1 MKKFLVVAA
10 VSVVTIYLGLGSL
23 PMEHKVP
30 MLVALSV
37 LLMGTLRQLRS
48 H

>member
-1 MKKFLVVAA
+1 MKKFLVLATA
-10 VSVVTIYLGLGSL
+10 NTAIIYLGLVSL
-23 PMEHKVP
+23 PLEQKVP